1 MTEYK
6 ITRKIDGITHT
17 SRIKT
22 EDKAKAVE
30 TILKQDTQNYPGK
43 RWDSVDAEERGE

>member
-6 ITRKIDGITHT
+6 ITRTIDGITHT

-30 TILKQDTQNYPGK
+30 TILKQDACNYPCQ
-43 RWDSVDAEERGE
+43 RWVLVDCEEV